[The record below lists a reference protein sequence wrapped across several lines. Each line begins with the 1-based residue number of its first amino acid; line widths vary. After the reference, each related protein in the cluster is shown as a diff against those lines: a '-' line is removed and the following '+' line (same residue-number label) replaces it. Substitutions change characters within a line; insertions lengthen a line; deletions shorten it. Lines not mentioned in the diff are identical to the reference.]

1 MTRISSLGGVAAARS
16 GGTAP
21 RGTAASFA
29 PTASRPPAT
38 ETVSPVGLGAL
49 LALQDEA
56 AAPRRDR
63 AARRGGESVLGAL
76 TRLQA
81 TMLDGGGDLS
91 GLREAIFRMTEPAD
105 PALAAIIAAIR
116 LRARVELARRDRV

>member
-1 MTRISSLGGVAAARS
+1 MTRISTLGGVAAARN

-21 RGTAASFA
+21 RGTATSFA
-29 PTASRPPAT
+29 PAVSRPSAT
-38 ETVSPVGLGAL
+38 ATITPVGLGAL

-76 TRLQA
+76 ARLQA
-81 TMLDGGGDLS
+81 AMLDDGGDLS
-91 GLREAIFRMTEPAD
+91 GLREAISRMTEPAD